1 MNLNRM
7 HKGIMT
13 GVAIVLIACLCLPVS
28 AGAARI
34 KDISSIGGIR
44 DNQLVGYGLVV
55 GLMSTGDS
63 IKNGYTRETL
73 SNMLSRQGLAM
84 RDKDLKSNNIAA
96 VMITAV
102 LPPFAKTGA
111 KLDVMVSSV
120 GDAKSLLGGT
130 LLMTPLRG
138 ADNEIYAVAQGAVV
152 VGGFVAGAN
161 SASGSVVGKNH
172 TTVGYITN
180 GALIEKELRY
190 DFEKTRQLTVNL
202 YQPDFTTLT
211 RLASTVSSR
220 IGDVDVKLVDSGSA
234 LITVKNSYKGSIVS
248 LLSAIENLDVSIDT
262 AAVVVLNEKTG
273 TVVMGENVRIST
285 IAVAHGNLS
294 FQIKEDFN
302 VSQPLPYA
310 PRGTGGARRRG
321 ARCHHGFR
329 RPDRRDPEH
338 TDQRFRGKES
348 PHGHA
353 QGGHHPGRGP
363 GPQRHGRHPPGPHP
377 NLADHQGRR
386 VPAGRPES
394 DVGERKWKKS
404 GISRPWRRRAWPRCR
419 PGPMPPRR
427 RMRRRIGS

>member
-1 MNLNRM
+1 LTVELKMKLNRM
-7 HKGIMT
+7 HQGILT
-13 GVAIVLIACLCLPVS
+13 GAVIVLIACLCLPAS

-138 ADNEIYAVAQGAVV
+138 ADNEIYAVAQGALTI
-152 VGGFVAGAN
+152 GGFVAGAN
-161 SASGSVVGKNH
+161 SASGSVSGKNH

-180 GALIEKELRY
+180 GALIEKELQY

-211 RLASTVSSR
+211 RLASTVNSR
-220 IGDVDVKLVDSGSA
+220 IGDVDVKLVDSSSA

-294 FQIKEDFN
+294 FQIREDYN
-302 VSQPLPYA
+302 VSQPLPFA
-310 PRGTGGARRRG
+310 PRGVPGQGPTDAGHGVTMGSGGQTVVTPSTQINVAEEKKALLVMPKGVTIQDVVRG
-321 ARCHHGFR
+321 LNAMGVT
-329 RPDRRDPEH
+329 PRDLIQILQ
-338 TDQRFRGKES
+338 TIKAAGSLQ
-348 PHGHA
+348 
-353 QGGHHPGRGP
+353 
-363 GPQRHGRHPPGPHP
+363 
-377 NLADHQGRR
+377 ADLK
-386 VPAGRPES
+386 V
-394 DVGERKWKKS
+394 
-404 GISRPWRRRAWPRCR
+404 
-419 PGPMPPRR
+419 M
-427 RMRRRIGS
+427 

>member
-7 HKGIMT
+7 HKGILT

-152 VGGFVAGAN
+152 IGGFVAGAN
-161 SASGSVVGKNH
+161 SASGSAVGKNH

-190 DFEKTRQLTVNL
+190 DFEKTRQLAVNL
-202 YQPDFTTLT
+202 YQPDFTTLN

-294 FQIKEDFN
+294 FQIREESN
-302 VSQPLPYA
+302 VSQPLPFA
-310 PRGTGGARRRG
+310 PRGVPGQGPTDAGHGVTMGSGGQTVVTPSTQINVAEEKRALVVMPRG
-321 ARCHHGFR
+321 VTIQDVVRGLNAMGVT
-329 RPDRRDPEH
+329 PRDLMQILQ
-338 TDQRFRGKES
+338 TIKAAGSLQ
-348 PHGHA
+348 
-353 QGGHHPGRGP
+353 
-363 GPQRHGRHPPGPHP
+363 
-377 NLADHQGRR
+377 ADLK
-386 VPAGRPES
+386 V
-394 DVGERKWKKS
+394 
-404 GISRPWRRRAWPRCR
+404 
-419 PGPMPPRR
+419 M
-427 RMRRRIGS
+427 

>member
-1 MNLNRM
+1 MNQNRM

-13 GVAIVLIACLCLPVS
+13 GAAIVLIACLCLPVS

-152 VGGFVAGAN
+152 IGGFVAGAN

-180 GALIEKELRY
+180 GALIEKELQY
-190 DFEKTRQLTVNL
+190 DFEKTRQLAVNL
-202 YQPDFTTLT
+202 YQPDFTTLN

-294 FQIKEDFN
+294 FQIREESN
-302 VSQPLPYA
+302 VSQPLPFA
-310 PRGTGGARRRG
+310 PRGVPGQGPTDAGHGVTMGSGGQTVVTPSTQINVSEEKKALLVMPRG
-321 ARCHHGFR
+321 VTIQDVVRGLNAMGVT
-329 RPDRRDPEH
+329 PRDLIQILQ
-338 TDQRFRGKES
+338 TIKAAGSLQ
-348 PHGHA
+348 
-353 QGGHHPGRGP
+353 
-363 GPQRHGRHPPGPHP
+363 
-377 NLADHQGRR
+377 ADLK
-386 VPAGRPES
+386 V
-394 DVGERKWKKS
+394 
-404 GISRPWRRRAWPRCR
+404 
-419 PGPMPPRR
+419 M
-427 RMRRRIGS
+427 

>member
-1 MNLNRM
+1 MQ
-7 HKGIMT
+7 KGILT
-13 GVAIVLIACLCLPVS
+13 GVVTVIIACLCLPVS

-138 ADNEIYAVAQGAVV
+138 ADNEIYAVAQGAVT
-152 VGGFVAGAN
+152 VGGFLAGGN
-161 SASGSVVGKNH
+161 SNSGSVSGKNH

-180 GALIEKELRY
+180 GALIEKEIQY

-211 RLASTVSSR
+211 RLASTVNSR
-220 IGDVDVKLVDSGSA
+220 IGDVDVKLVDSSTA
-234 LITVKNSYKGSIVS
+234 LIVVKNSYKGSMVS

-294 FQIKEDFN
+294 FQIREDYN
-302 VSQPLPYA
+302 VSQPLPFA
-310 PRGTGGARRRG
+310 PRGVPGQGPTDAGHGVTMGSGGQTVVTPSTQINIAEEKRSLLVMPRG
-321 ARCHHGFR
+321 VTIQDVVRGLNAMGVT
-329 RPDRRDPEH
+329 PRDLIQILQ
-338 TDQRFRGKES
+338 TIKAAGSLQ
-348 PHGHA
+348 
-353 QGGHHPGRGP
+353 
-363 GPQRHGRHPPGPHP
+363 
-377 NLADHQGRR
+377 ADLK
-386 VPAGRPES
+386 V
-394 DVGERKWKKS
+394 
-404 GISRPWRRRAWPRCR
+404 
-419 PGPMPPRR
+419 M
-427 RMRRRIGS
+427 

>member
-1 MNLNRM
+1 MKLNRM
-7 HKGIMT
+7 HQGILT
-13 GVAIVLIACLCLPVS
+13 GVAIVLVACLCLPVS

-138 ADNEIYAVAQGAVV
+138 ADNEIYAVAQGALTI
-152 VGGFVAGAN
+152 GGFVAGAN
-161 SASGSVVGKNH
+161 SASGSVSGKNH

-180 GALIEKELRY
+180 GALIEKELQY

-211 RLASTVSSR
+211 RLASTVNSR
-220 IGDVDVKLVDSGSA
+220 IGDVDVKLVDSSSA

-294 FQIKEDFN
+294 FQIREDYN
-302 VSQPLPYA
+302 VSQPLPFA
-310 PRGTGGARRRG
+310 PRGVPGQGPTDAGHGVTMGSGGQTVVTPSTQINIAEEKKALLVMPRG
-321 ARCHHGFR
+321 VTIQDVVRGLNAMGVT
-329 RPDRRDPEH
+329 PRDLIQILQ
-338 TDQRFRGKES
+338 TIKAAGSLQ
-348 PHGHA
+348 
-353 QGGHHPGRGP
+353 
-363 GPQRHGRHPPGPHP
+363 
-377 NLADHQGRR
+377 ADLK
-386 VPAGRPES
+386 V
-394 DVGERKWKKS
+394 
-404 GISRPWRRRAWPRCR
+404 
-419 PGPMPPRR
+419 M
-427 RMRRRIGS
+427 

>member
-13 GVAIVLIACLCLPVS
+13 GAAIVLIACLCLPVS

-84 RDKDLKSNNIAA
+84 RDKELKSNNIAA

-138 ADNEIYAVAQGAVV
+138 ADGEIYAVAQGAVV
-152 VGGFVAGAN
+152 IGGFVAGAN
-161 SASGSVVGKNH
+161 SASGSAVGKNH

-202 YQPDFTTLT
+202 YQPDFTTLN
-211 RLASTVSSR
+211 RLASTVSAR

-294 FQIKEDFN
+294 FQIREESN
-302 VSQPLPYA
+302 VSQPLPFA
-310 PRGTGGARRRG
+310 PRGVPGQGPTDAGHGVTMGSGGQTVVTPSTQINVA
-321 ARCHHGFR
+321 
-329 RPDRRDPEH
+329 E
-338 TDQRFRGKES
+338 E
-348 PHGHA
+348 
-353 QGGHHPGRGP
+353 
-363 GPQRHGRHPPGPHP
+363 
-377 NLADHQGRR
+377 
-386 VPAGRPES
+386 
-394 DVGERKWKKS
+394 KKS
-404 GISRPWRRRAWPRCR
+404 LTVMPRGVTIQDVVR
-419 PGPMPPRR
+419 GLNAMGVTPRDL
-427 RMRRRIGS
+427 MQILQTIKAAGSLQADLKVM